1 MREEFQG
8 LYPGHYTLPY
18 ASKDIFHM
26 HMDRYIAA
34 YTVIHAAHIH
44 ADTRLGHIRSISL
57 RYTTCLY
64 SFT

>member
-8 LYPGHYTLPY
+8 LYPGHHTLPY

-26 HMDRYIAA
+26 HMDRYIAT

-44 ADTRLGHIRSISL
+44 AGKKLFGL
-57 RYTTCLY
+57 
-64 SFT
+64 FP